1 MVPVPY
7 PCLHPLLSSQN
18 QGGPDIRVVLTEREL
33 MPRVC
38 NEILYD
44 GTLLTYSTDAI
55 FPIVKQMT
63 HSPVIHLFSGKIHDD
78 LKCKCG
84 NTLITGYIK
93 DVFLSVAIECN
104 KCNELTLTPKLP
116 YGEILPNGLGL
127 FVLEDR
133 EYFINAPL
141 FLDLRKIMMGN
152 TTLRQ
157 DQKMFDPVRQP
168 LESTTFQDIVKKT
181 QDIYNVLTKNSLSKH
196 MCSVRRSKR
205 TSETPKAEYPL
216 PWALDYVTAAENL
229 SLKDVSE
236 DKNFIAATQFILSF
250 FDVMSRWKHHPV
262 FEEFGE
268 VFSGRKAF
276 HHNVSQLMAATIMVQ
291 GGNRVGLAKAI
302 GEGIRTPDM
311 YVNFAEIGRFHIEVK
326 APEALQ
332 WASNTPLTDNVI
344 ELILK
349 KHLQKGQINSNNRG
363 ILVIGCTRF
372 GSIGRINKVFKNTIK
387 AIGRSHR
394 GVAGIYVLQNRDFK
408 IIAKNGIEALPEMI
422 PISQVFLANEH
433 YKGDNPFRRGPSARL

>member
-1 MVPVPY
+1 
-7 PCLHPLLSSQN
+7 
-18 QGGPDIRVVLTEREL
+18 

-93 DVFLSVAIECN
+93 DVFLSLAIECN

-205 TSETPKAEYPL
+205 TSETPNAEYPL

-229 SLKDVSE
+229 SLKD
-236 DKNFIAATQFILSF
+236 
-250 FDVMSRWKHHPV
+250 
-262 FEEFGE
+262 
-268 VFSGRKAF
+268 
-276 HHNVSQLMAATIMVQ
+276 
-291 GGNRVGLAKAI
+291 GNCSPGL
-302 GEGIRTPDM
+302 
-311 YVNFAEIGRFHIEVK
+311 
-326 APEALQ
+326 
-332 WASNTPLTDNVI
+332 
-344 ELILK
+344 
-349 KHLQKGQINSNNRG
+349 
-363 ILVIGCTRF
+363 
-372 GSIGRINKVFKNTIK
+372 
-387 AIGRSHR
+387 
-394 GVAGIYVLQNRDFK
+394 VA
-408 IIAKNGIEALPEMI
+408 
-422 PISQVFLANEH
+422 
-433 YKGDNPFRRGPSARL
+433 